1 MAEIAEKVGR
11 ASADRN
17 PSLAPLP
24 PGEQTF
30 QELVESLPDALL
42 VHSDERIVFVNPS
55 CMKLLGAQRP
65 DQLVGK
71 SLFEIIYPDSLP
83 AVRRRIRDCYERRT
97 ANPPMESVLVAL
109 NGSLVPTEATAIFIL
124 WEGSPAIQVIL
135 RDISERKKA
144 EQALDGWQKRLELA
158 QKAGLRIGL
167 WDWDITANTVIW
179 SDESYRQFG
188 YTRDA
193 FSGRVEDAV
202 TRLHPEDRPRVE
214 DAIRKVLQ
222 GGPQYASQYRV
233 VRPDGSICWI
243 DAHGVMV
250 RNGSTHMIGI
260 GVDITDAK
268 KSEQSLRES
277 EEKYRLLLNSTA
289 EAIYGLDLKGNCTFC
304 NPACARLLGY
314 QDPSHL
320 LGRNMHALMHHT
332 RADGTPYPE
341 QECAIYVAVRQ
352 GRARHVTDEVLWRAE
367 GTSFPAEYWS
377 YPMYRDGELV
387 GAVVTFLDVSDRKQA
402 EDALRRAEQK
412 YRSIFEE
419 AIVGLWQTTP
429 DGRYLSVNPAFS
441 RMFGYDSPRE
451 LMASITDIG
460 HQVYVDPQ
468 RRSDFKRQVDAQ
480 GFVQNFEFQAYRKD
494 GSRMWLSAN
503 AKAIRSNGV
512 VVRYDG
518 SVEDITSR
526 KVLEERV
533 QFLAYY
539 DAITGLPNR
548 TLLQDRLANA
558 IARARRHREG
568 IALLFLDIDRFKNIN
583 DSLGHSIGDLL
594 LKEFA
599 ERLKKGVREQDTLAR
614 IGGDEFV
621 VVQTDLRDTTDAAIA
636 ASRIMDLISDAFVVQ
651 GHSLAVTC
659 SIGVSVFPEHGA
671 DGVAL
676 VKNADA
682 AMYSAKEQG
691 GNNFQFFTRDMNVR
705 AVERLSLENHL
716 RGSLERRDLFLAYQP
731 QVDIATGRVTGV
743 EALLRWRHPELGL
756 VSPDKFVPI
765 AENSGLILPIGEWVL
780 KTACGQLRQWQNEG
794 LPPLSIAVNVSA
806 VQFRQN
812 SFLGAVKRV
821 LEETGL
827 PARYLELELTERILL
842 SNAEITLSL
851 LQELSA
857 MGLKLSI
864 DDFGTGYSSL
874 GYLRQFPVHKLK
886 IDRSFVQAM
895 TDDPDGMVIVAT
907 IINMAKSLRLKV
919 IAEGVET
926 EEQMLLL
933 KAQNCDEVQGY
944 YFSKPLSASEFA
956 KKVRSS
962 LLSGRKDWPA
972 ARR

>member
-1 MAEIAEKVGR
+1 MAEITEKVGR
-11 ASADRN
+11 AFADRN
-17 PSLAPLP
+17 PSLALLLG
-24 PGEQTF
+24 GEQIF
-30 QELVESLPDALL
+30 QELVEALPDALL
-42 VHSDERIVFVNPS
+42 VHSGDRIVFVNPS
-55 CMKLLGAQRP
+55 CMRLLGAQRP

-71 SLFEIIYPDSLP
+71 SIFEIICPDSLP
-83 AVRRRIRDCYERRT
+83 AVRRRIRDCYERRA

-109 NGSLVPTEATAIFIL
+109 NGSLVPTEATAIFIS
-124 WEGSPAIQVIL
+124 WQGSPAIQVIL

-222 GGPQYASQYRV
+222 GGLQYASQYRV

-243 DAHGVMV
+243 DAHGVIV

-268 KSEQSLRES
+268 KSEQSLQES

-341 QECAIYVAVRQ
+341 QECEIYVAVRQ
-352 GRARHVTDEVLWRAE
+352 GRASHVTDEVLWRAE

-387 GAVVTFLDVSDRKQA
+387 GAVVTFLDVSDRRQA
-402 EDALRRAEQK
+402 EDALRHAEQK

-429 DGRYLSVNPAFS
+429 DGRYLSVNPAFT
-441 RMFGYDSPRE
+441 RIFGYDSSRE

-460 HQVYVDPQ
+460 HQVYVDPA
-468 RRSDFKRQVDAQ
+468 RRGDFKRQVDAQ

-494 GSRMWLSAN
+494 GSKMWLSAN

-548 TLLQDRLANA
+548 TLLQDRLSKALA
-558 IARARRHREG
+558 GARRHREG

-621 VVQTDLRDTTDAAIA
+621 VVQTALRDTTDAAIA

-691 GNNFQFFTRDMNVR
+691 GNNFQFFTGDMNVR
-705 AVERLSLENHL
+705 AVERLTLENHL

-756 VSPDKFVPI
+756 ISPDKFIPI

-812 SFLGAVKRV
+812 SFLDAVKRV

-842 SNAEITLSL
+842 SNAEATLSL

-944 YFSKPLSASEFA
+944 YFSKPLSAPEFA
-956 KKVRSS
+956 KKMQGS
-962 LLSGRKDWPA
+962 LLSGRKGWPA
-972 ARR
+972 ARQ